1 MSTAIGTGPT
11 VERVPVRR
19 GRSPIVRTLHVG
31 LRVADLE
38 RSLAF
43 YTAVG
48 YELVGSVPETP
59 IGHLTML
66 KLPDDEFVTIEL
78 VHDPTRGTADP
89 GTGLSHLVVKV
100 ESMDAT
106 VAALDARGVEVETPT
121 SPDGSDDFRTTMIT
135 DPDGNRIEL
144 VQWPAGHPDGMTAAD
159 LQD

>member
-1 MSTAIGTGPT
+1 M
-11 VERVPVRR
+11 
-19 GRSPIVRTLHVG
+19 RTLHIG

-43 YTAVG
+43 YTSVG

-59 IGHLTML
+59 LGHLAML

-78 VHDPTRGTADP
+78 VNDPNGHVEVT
-89 GTGLSHLVVKV
+89 TGLSHFVIKV

-106 VAALDARGVEVETPT
+106 IKRLAARGIDAEVPT
-121 SPDGSDDFRTTMIT
+121 SPDGSDDFRTTWIV

-144 VQWPAGHPDGMTAAD
+144 VQWPAGHLDGMTAAD
-159 LQD
+159 WTD